1 MSAGKVL
8 LLILL
13 FLISFLHN
21 EAALVV
27 FAPTPHRAH
36 LGENIVL
43 PCSFRVDNS
52 SINLRFLAIVW
63 MFQEKEVLRMD
74 NKGISS
80 HPRIFINKQDIPNG
94 IANIEIRNVTISD
107 TGQYRCVIVYSPD
120 REYKDVDLRVYGNQK
135 FVVSDIEVPVWTDGE
150 KTTLTCRAS
159 NCTKDVQVTW
169 VIQGRDG
176 SKYEVSDT
184 VSGDNEEEQPLIL
197 REYQVTKEKLNLRKE
212 HHDVTTKLTFIPSIS
227 RHLGCTV
234 TCRLTHQKNTEE
246 KICEVK
252 SIIAKPKFLEPVQFT
267 LSGQGDVEISLKLQ
281 KFYSSEIEWRWFSKM
296 GQSEK
301 KIPSDNVISDSGNTF
316 DLESKC
322 SVPGELFKD
331 PSNKVI
337 MKWKHQS
344 METSQTQ
351 EFSVRDLPWHPK
363 LQTIP
368 IESIFQGDRVLLQC
382 RVSDYFPNI
391 LVVKWFERKT
401 GSPDMVEISSSDKY
415 NISEIPS
422 YQMEN
427 QTFSS
432 TTVLSYSRSDFSENG
447 VEFTCRV
454 SALLMNNIQGPQTW
468 YSGDKVTLY
477 CTGSYCMEDTRV
489 IWRVKEADGFIC
501 EITED
506 MRTDRDQPYGYVARR
521 ERTDVSDVKG
531 LLDVTSSLTF
541 TPSIAKHQN
550 ISIDCKILYGGKGKE
565 KTFQYKSLYAKPIVS
580 SPIKLS
586 LTDSGEVLCS
596 LDIEGFYPRD
606 IQIKW
611 NDGEISEPNRT
622 SQNSDG
628 TFSVRSEHKLTG
640 SFFSGPDSAVKV
652 SWKHDSMKDWE
663 SRQMSV
669 RDKDIN
675 TAAVPP
681 PEDNQQ
687 QRLHQVSQTVS
698 ETDSDI
704 AETAHEPI
712 WIVGE
717 IGGPSRWIHGEKVTV
732 YCSVSYCSEDTNVK
746 WMVKPTDGPA
756 EEISSNGGDSRTD
769 SGYLLSKDIEQADRE
784 GLVNIT
790 SLLTFIPSV
799 SKHLGVIVS
808 CTVSC
813 NGQTETKEFIP
824 RSVHAKPQVLEGVK
838 TSLCDTGDVLC
849 SLNLQIFYPKHM
861 KISWKSG
868 ENQLKSK
875 EEYKENNDHTY
886 NGHSH
891 CTVPRY
897 LLQDPK
903 FTVHVTW
910 GHKSLEKP
918 QTEILSW
925 RHPGLSWC
933 PVIEEVPI
941 PHVLSEQKNTLQYN
955 ISRYFPDVVTVRWY
969 RKEKGEK

>member
-1 MSAGKVL
+1 MAAIPSVVIEKIKKQDKTSFALCSVNGFYPRDITVEILKDGTVTEDSVMTEFHTNADGTYSVNVTWNIPSDVTPKMLSCLVNHETLTTKLQKDIQLLYANSNVSIIVGVL
-8 LLILL
+8 CGIVGALLIA
-13 FLISFLHN
+13 LI
-21 EAALVV
+21 
-27 FAPTPHRAH
+27 
-36 LGENIVL
+36 
-43 PCSFRVDNS
+43 
-52 SINLRFLAIVW
+52 AIYY
-63 MFQEKEVLRMD
+63 FKR
-74 NKGISS
+74 K
-80 HPRIFINKQDIPNG
+80 P
-94 IANIEIRNVTISD
+94 
-107 TGQYRCVIVYSPD
+107 
-120 REYKDVDLRVYGNQK
+120 GNQK
-135 FVVSDIEVPVWTDGE
+135 FVVSDIEDPVWTDGE

-169 VIQGRDG
+169 VIQDRDG
-176 SKYEVSDT
+176 NKYEVSDT
-184 VSGDNEEEQPLIL
+184 VSGDKEEEQPLML
-197 REYQVTKEKLNLRKE
+197 REYQVTKEKLNHRKE

-252 SIIAKPKFLEPVQFT
+252 SINAKPKFLEPVQFT
-267 LSGQGDVEISLKLQ
+267 LSGQGDVEISVKLQ
-281 KFYSSEIEWRWFSKM
+281 KFYPREMEVSWFSKM
-296 GQSEK
+296 GQSEEN
-301 KIPSDNVISDSGNTF
+301 IPSDNVISDFGNTF

-344 METSQTQ
+344 MEKSQIQ

-368 IESIFQGDRVLLQC
+368 IESIFQDDQVLLQC

-401 GSPDMVEISSSDKY
+401 GSPDMVQISSSDKY
-415 NISEIPS
+415 KISEIYS

-432 TTVLSYSRSDFSENG
+432 TTVLSYSRLDLSENG

-454 SALLMNNIQGPQTW
+454 EHPSLDIPLQSSIVQYRDAEVSALLMNTIQGPQTW

-489 IWRVKEADGFIC
+489 IWMVKEADGFIC

-506 MRTDRDQPYGYVARR
+506 MRTDRDQPYGYVAHR

-550 ISIDCKILYGGKGKE
+550 ISIDCKILYGGKGKV
-565 KTFQYKSLYAKPIVS
+565 KTFQCKSLYAKPIVS

-596 LDIEGFYPRD
+596 LDIECFYPRD

-640 SFFSGPDSAVKV
+640 SFFSGSDSAVKV

-669 RDKDIN
+669 RDKGKK
-675 TAAVPP
+675 
-681 PEDNQQ
+681 
-687 QRLHQVSQTVS
+687 LHQIQ
-698 ETDSDI
+698 E
-704 AETAHEPI
+704 
-712 WIVGE
+712 
-717 IGGPSRWIHGEKVTV
+717 
-732 YCSVSYCSEDTNVK
+732 
-746 WMVKPTDGPA
+746 
-756 EEISSNGGDSRTD
+756 
-769 SGYLLSKDIEQADRE
+769 LLKDVF
-784 GLVNIT
+784 L
-790 SLLTFIPSV
+790 
-799 SKHLGVIVS
+799 
-808 CTVSC
+808 
-813 NGQTETKEFIP
+813 
-824 RSVHAKPQVLEGVK
+824 
-838 TSLCDTGDVLC
+838 
-849 SLNLQIFYPKHM
+849 
-861 KISWKSG
+861 
-868 ENQLKSK
+868 
-875 EEYKENNDHTY
+875 
-886 NGHSH
+886 
-891 CTVPRY
+891 
-897 LLQDPK
+897 
-903 FTVHVTW
+903 
-910 GHKSLEKP
+910 
-918 QTEILSW
+918 
-925 RHPGLSWC
+925 
-933 PVIEEVPI
+933 
-941 PHVLSEQKNTLQYN
+941 
-955 ISRYFPDVVTVRWY
+955 
-969 RKEKGEK
+969 